1 MLPSHT
7 RYSVKSE
14 DVTLP
19 PYDYL
24 ERYLT
29 GRLLYVDCLAHA
41 SKTTDV
47 PQGSVLGPANKLSID
62 LLLYAEGFSN
72 NARRALQDRI
82 YYVLD
87 VQFLI

>member
-7 RYSVKSE
+7 VKLVMSE

-19 PYDYL
+19 PYD
-24 ERYLT
+24 
-29 GRLLYVDCLAHA
+29 RLQYVDCLAHA

-62 LLLYAEGFSN
+62 LLF
-72 NARRALQDRI
+72 
-82 YYVLD
+82 
-87 VQFLI
+87 